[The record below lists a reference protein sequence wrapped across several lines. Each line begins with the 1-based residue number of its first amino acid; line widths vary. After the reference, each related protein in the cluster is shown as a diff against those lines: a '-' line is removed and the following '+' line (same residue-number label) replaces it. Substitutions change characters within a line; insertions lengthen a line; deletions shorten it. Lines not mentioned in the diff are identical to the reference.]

1 MITFSVSSK
10 KEAQDMYAVHTSLQV
25 LVTWRYPFVHPVQPL
40 ISAAVAASQVQQ
52 GALWLLGVEDED
64 EAADEAVL
72 VSLLLRWKRL
82 F

>member
-10 KEAQDMYAVHTSLQV
+10 KEAQDIYVVHTSLQA

-40 ISAAVAASQVQQ
+40 IPAAVVASPVQQ
-52 GALWLLGVEDED
+52 GALGLGVDDDD
-64 EAADEAVL
+64 EAADEDVL
-72 VSLLLRWKRL
+72 VSLLLQWKHL